1 MKVFRLLWDN
11 VFKYCKKL
19 LALIVIS
26 CSVYA
31 FHLVPVFVQKVY
43 FDRLEQFLRGDLAFL
58 LLLFWLFLFYA
69 VRSISG
75 GFLIPFSGAK
85 DLYYEY
91 VVTYRVRLSQHRINN
106 AVPLENFETKATY
119 DLMQRAD
126 EALTSGA
133 LRSTVNAIAAFL
145 TMAISLVS
153 MLVSLA
159 ILNLCFLL
167 FAAFLVAPM
176 FVEYFWFE
184 KKLYLIQK
192 QMVDA
197 KRRQAFSVSH
207 ICDREYFFQTRVSGA
222 ADHFMEVWE
231 QCRRWV
237 EGCYERLHRR
247 RLLFGLAAGI
257 IKSGGILAMV
267 VTGLWMLSRGSISV
281 GSFSVLMGVIGM
293 IISYMDFFISTLSQ
307 SIVRI
312 KELREVSAY
321 YDLPREAD
329 VPASDSTVG
338 DIAMENVSFRYPSR
352 ENMALAHIDKV
363 FKKGEKVAIFG
374 INGAGKTTLTN
385 LIMGLYAPT
394 EGAVKYGGV
403 DIGEYDK
410 NPWRAKIA
418 AVFQDYKVYCL
429 SIYDNVAMGNL
440 RKEADSAALDAAL
453 LQAGFPVEKYSGQ
466 QFIGRM
472 FDGAELSGGEAQKLA
487 IARAV
492 YHCEAEVIVI
502 DEPTAALDPMA
513 EEALYQSFL
522 ENSGDKTLFLVSHR
536 LGSVRIADRILIM
549 DASEI
554 LEDGTHEQLLE
565 QNGIYARIYREQAG
579 LYERGR

>member
-31 FHLVPVFVQKVY
+31 FHLVPVFVQKIY
-43 FDRLEQFLRGDLAFL
+43 FDRLERFLKGDFAFL

-91 VVTYRVRLSQHRINN
+91 AVTYQVRLSQHRINN
-106 AVPLENFETKATY
+106 AVPLESFETKAIY
-119 DLMQRAD
+119 ELMQRAD

-133 LRSTVNAIAAFL
+133 LRSTVNAVAAFL
-145 TMAISLVS
+145 TMAISLFS

-159 ILNLCFLL
+159 VLNPWFLL
-167 FAAFLVAPM
+167 FAAFLVVPM

-184 KKLYLIQK
+184 KKLYFIQK

-197 KRRQAFSVSH
+197 RRRQSFSVSH

-222 ADHFMEVWE
+222 ADHFLEVWE
-231 QCRRWV
+231 QCRGQV
-237 EGCYERLHRR
+237 EDCYGRLHRR
-247 RLLFGLAAGI
+247 RLLFGLAAGVV
-257 IKSGGILAMV
+257 KSGGILAMV
-267 VTGLWMLSRGSISV
+267 VVGLSMLSRGSISV
-281 GSFSVLMGVIGM
+281 GSFSVLIGVIGM

-312 KELREVSAY
+312 RELREISAY
-321 YDLPREAD
+321 YDLPRETGAAA
-329 VPASDSTVG
+329 PDSTVG
-338 DIAMENVSFRYPSR
+338 EIALENVSFRYPSR
-352 ENMALAHIDKV
+352 ENMALTHINKV
-363 FKKGEKVAIFG
+363 FKKGEKVAVFG

-394 EGAVKYGGV
+394 AGAVKYSGV
-403 DIGEYDK
+403 NIAGYDK
-410 NPWRAKIA
+410 NLWREKIS
-418 AVFQDYKVYCL
+418 AVFQDYKIYCL
-429 SIYDNVAMGNL
+429 SIYDNVAIGNL
-440 RKEADSAALDAAL
+440 RKEVSREALDAAL

-492 YHCEAEVIVI
+492 YRSGAEVIVI

-522 ENSGDKTLFLVSHR
+522 EHSGDKTLFLVSHR
-536 LGSVRIADRILIM
+536 LGSVRIADRILVM

-554 LEDGTHEQLLE
+554 LEDGTHEQLLA
-565 QNGIYARIYREQAG
+565 QDGIYARIYREQAG
-579 LYERGR
+579 LYERG